1 MILDELEAGNRL
13 EQVARQV
20 IRELIRRP
28 GYGFLEEDE
37 FIQQALPI
45 VLADQEC
52 RQAATSSI
60 DPTNIIKRRIKNH
73 YSTRLYTQILA
84 GKAADQNR
92 GYAELS
98 RYLYQHA
105 YNLLFKQGCPSQLVP
120 DQAEDATQGAL
131 IRIHTYV
138 VGKINKPGLFYYFA
152 LQNLKNECYRM
163 QKEAR
168 ISGSWAK
175 FEQNDTEAGV
185 ELENLQAAN
194 TEEAADLLDCVL
206 TAILRLPNKDWRAA
220 LILTYFSGWGDDEIA
235 SQVLHTS
242 KGNLQVMRSRAIAQL
257 RADLELRKCLES

>member
-1 MILDELEAGNRL
+1 
-13 EQVARQV
+13 
-20 IRELIRRP
+20 
-28 GYGFLEEDE
+28 
-37 FIQQALPI
+37 
-45 VLADQEC
+45 
-52 RQAATSSI
+52 
-60 DPTNIIKRRIKNH
+60 
-73 YSTRLYTQILA
+73 
-84 GKAADQNR
+84 
-92 GYAELS
+92 
-98 RYLYQHA
+98 
-105 YNLLFKQGCPSQLVP
+105 
-120 DQAEDATQGAL
+120 
-131 IRIHTYV
+131 

-175 FEQNDTEAGV
+175 FEQNDAEAGV

-194 TEEAADLLDCVL
+194 TEEAADLLDCVV
-206 TAILRLPNKDWRAA
+206 TAIQRLPNKDWRAA